1 MLLLG
6 ALGAS
11 VGFGV
16 QQSVQMLGNQAVG
29 FAYGEWRDSSPVT
42 MYCAVGLLILAI
54 GILSIGNSLART

>member
-1 MLLLG
+1 MVLLG

-29 FAYGEWRDSSPVT
+29 FASGEWRNSSAAT
-42 MYCAVGLLILAI
+42 MYYAVGLLILAV
-54 GILSIGNSLART
+54 GVLSLSNYLVRT